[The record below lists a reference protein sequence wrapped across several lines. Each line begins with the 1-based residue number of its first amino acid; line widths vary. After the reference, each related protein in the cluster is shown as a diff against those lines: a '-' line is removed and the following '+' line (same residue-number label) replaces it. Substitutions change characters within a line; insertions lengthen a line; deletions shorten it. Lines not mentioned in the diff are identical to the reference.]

1 MGCGTVFISSLIGF
15 IFFNIP
21 GAIIGAFIG
30 FVLNSSSSST
40 TYYGQRQSNQSAN
53 SQLYFYKQLYGMLAK
68 LAQGDGAVTREE
80 INIVDDFT
88 DRELNLPPALKK
100 EVIGFF
106 DEAKRKNISFETYA
120 KNFYNIIGN
129 QPNVAGRVV
138 ELMNQIAAANGGASS
153 KQTKM
158 LEKAVDIFGLNSR
171 SRYQRQS
178 SGYQRSHSRQNNR
191 QDNLSKG
198 KDPYEVLGCSRDDS
212 TAEIKK
218 KYRKL
223 VKEYHPDRIISKDLP
238 DDFVELANKRF
249 KEIQDA
255 YEKIM
260 KMRGEK

>member
-1 MGCGTVFISSLIGF
+1 MGCGTIFISSLIGF
-15 IFFNIP
+15 VFFNVP
-21 GAIIGAFIG
+21 GAFIGAFIG
-30 FVLNSSSSST
+30 FVLNSSSNNST
-40 TYYGQRQSNQSAN
+40 TYYGQNQNNQSSN

-100 EVIGFF
+100 EVISFF
-106 DEAKRKNISFETYA
+106 DEAKRKNTSFETYA
-120 KNFYNIIGN
+120 RNFYNIIGN
-129 QPNVAGRVV
+129 NPNVLGRVV
-138 ELMNQIAAANGGASS
+138 ELMNQVAAANGGSS
-153 KQTKM
+153 SEQTQM
-158 LEKAVDIFGLNSR
+158 LEKAVDIFGLNSK
-171 SRYQRQS
+171 SNYQRQS
-178 SGYQRSHSRQNNR
+178 GSYQNN
-191 QDNLSKG
+191 SKNQG
-198 KDPYEVLGCSRDDS
+198 SISKEKDPYEVLGCSRDDS

-238 DDFVELANKRF
+238 DDFVKFANKRF

-260 KMRGEK
+260 KMRGKK

>member
-21 GAIIGAFIG
+21 GALIGAFIG

-40 TYYGQRQSNQSAN
+40 TYYGQRQNSQSAN

-100 EVIGFF
+100 EVISFF
-106 DEAKRKNISFETYA
+106 DEAKRKNTSFEKYA
-120 KNFYNIIGN
+120 RNFYNIVGN
-129 QPNVAGRVV
+129 QPNVLGRVV
-138 ELMNQIAAANGGASS
+138 ELMNQVASANGGASS
-153 KQTKM
+153 EQNKL
-158 LEKAVDIFGLNSR
+158 LEKAVDIFGLNSK

-178 SGYQRSHSRQNNR
+178 SSYQRNQKSNQG
-191 QDNLSKG
+191 NLSKG
-198 KDPYEVLGCSRDDS
+198 KDPYEVLDCSRDDS

-238 DDFVELANKRF
+238 DDFVQFANKRF